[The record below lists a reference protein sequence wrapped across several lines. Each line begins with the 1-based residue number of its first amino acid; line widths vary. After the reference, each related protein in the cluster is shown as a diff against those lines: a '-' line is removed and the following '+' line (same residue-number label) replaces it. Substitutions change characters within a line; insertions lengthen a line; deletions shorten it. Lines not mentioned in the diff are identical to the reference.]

1 MDLSIKISSLQTRD
15 ELFGTGDRGE
25 SILEYK
31 GIQTL
36 NAKVYKELPRL
47 RASRPPAGNI
57 RQIF

>member
-1 MDLSIKISSLQTRD
+1 MRD
-15 ELFGTGDRGE
+15 ELFGTGDGGE

-57 RQIF
+57 RLIF